1 VAACRAPG
9 FPERPRSTP
18 RQPHRRP
25 RTPLAV
31 GARGF
36 GTCAGTMETEAT
48 VTRGIN
54 SIQLMNDGSRWWIV
68 SVFWDAERPDNPLPA
83 EYLRP
88 G

>member
-1 VAACRAPG
+1 
-9 FPERPRSTP
+9 
-18 RQPHRRP
+18 
-25 RTPLAV
+25 
-31 GARGF
+31 
-36 GTCAGTMETEAT
+36 METEAT

-54 SIQLMNDGSRWWIV
+54 SIQPMNDGGRWWIV